1 MTETFLLFIYF
12 TFLFT
17 IEISVLPFFYR
28 NFFVPLIL
36 IRVTGWL
43 EPIRTF
49 TGQEAEY
56 TRDRSTQR
64 HSHSLLWAI
73 FYHIHLT

>member
-1 MTETFLLFIYF
+1 MTETFLLFLYF

-17 IEISVLPFFYR
+17 IEISVLSFFYR
-28 NFFVPLIL
+28 TFFVPLIL

-49 TGQEAEY
+49 TGQEVEY

-73 FYHIHLT
+73 FIIFT